1 MIKKL
6 WNKFVDWLFS
16 WHKKK
21 WVSAKN
27 VIVIVTATETFIVT
41 ITMEMY
47 ALVKIVN
54 AKELMTKKKIRQM
67 TCLMKTK

>member
-6 WNKFVDWLFS
+6 WDKFVSWLFS
-16 WHKKK
+16 WQKKR

-27 VIVIVTATETFIVT
+27 VIVIVTAMETFIVT

-54 AKELMTKKKIRQM
+54 AKELMTKKKIMQM
-67 TCLMKTK
+67 ICLTKTK